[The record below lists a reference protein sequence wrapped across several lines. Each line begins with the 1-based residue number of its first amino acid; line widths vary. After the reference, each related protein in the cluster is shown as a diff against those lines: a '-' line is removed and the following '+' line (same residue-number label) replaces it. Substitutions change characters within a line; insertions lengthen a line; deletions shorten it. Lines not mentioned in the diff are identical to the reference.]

1 MKKISIYISL
11 LLFVLSCDDLINE
24 AEKTDYGSLTL
35 SFVQP
40 SDELKTSLSNSR
52 ISSQLADVDQVR
64 ITLSGEAPTIV
75 DIVNGT
81 ASYSRSGLPV
91 GTISVR
97 VDLVGGGVNKYT
109 QNKSVT
115 IIANQNATAS
125 FNAFA
130 VTNQSIS
137 FISSLNSTYDIGDE
151 ISLSWTNT
159 HADQPVDIERW
170 DFIGSTWVKTET
182 LAEDWVGNSG
192 VWTTQGES
200 SGESVKVRIQSTI
213 SNSFADSATFQL
225 LGEQN
230 NTFFIEY
237 RHNGQPTFFNDVM
250 TLNDGNVVA
259 SGRYG
264 SVSDRHALL
273 VKFDI
278 NDGTVLGTVAL
289 SDQSEYRKMTLG
301 HNGEILVT
309 GYKIGGNTQ
318 IILGAY
324 NHNLSEISVV
334 SPAND
339 SGESKGAY
347 SIDTYSFNG
356 VDYILTAG
364 EFETNGTTYPGLF
377 MFDSNYNYLT
387 TWYYGD
393 NAGKFLTV
401 KVVNDTHV
409 WLVGSDGDIDGQ
421 PQEGKNAAELT
432 IFDSL
437 SASNVNVVRARS
449 AWGTSRTTVNIEG
462 TVPNVYSESN
472 VSGGLVYYAGGHYYD
487 AAGVAGLSS
496 SFSSQWY
503 DFVLDDNENEAVF
516 VGNTGQYDTDG
527 NGVIEGADGLQAQ
540 ISFVRNNSVF
550 SLKKQ
555 YISQN
560 TSKSQASWAK
570 FNAIDKIDSGYVVA
584 GSNLITTF
592 SDNYTGTKGL
602 IAVVNNDGDLRTVND
617 KSSLGRVNGIDT
629 ISNVE
634 SIKQLYPSQAIKS
647 K

>member
-1 MKKISIYISL
+1 M
-11 LLFVLSCDDLINE
+11 
-24 AEKTDYGSLTL
+24 
-35 SFVQP
+35 
-40 SDELKTSLSNSR
+40 
-52 ISSQLADVDQVR
+52 
-64 ITLSGEAPTIV
+64 
-75 DIVNGT
+75 
-81 ASYSRSGLPV
+81 
-91 GTISVR
+91 
-97 VDLVGGGVNKYT
+97 
-109 QNKSVT
+109 
-115 IIANQNATAS
+115 
-125 FNAFA
+125 
-130 VTNQSIS
+130 
-137 FISSLNSTYDIGDE
+137 
-151 ISLSWTNT
+151 
-159 HADQPVDIERW
+159 
-170 DFIGSTWVKTET
+170 
-182 LAEDWVGNSG
+182 GNSG

-225 LGEQN
+225 LGEED